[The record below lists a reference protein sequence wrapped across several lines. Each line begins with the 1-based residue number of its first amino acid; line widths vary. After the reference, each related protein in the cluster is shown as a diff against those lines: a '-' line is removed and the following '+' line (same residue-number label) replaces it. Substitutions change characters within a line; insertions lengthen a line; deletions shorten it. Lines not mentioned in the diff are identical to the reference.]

1 MENPKLKI
9 MIVEDEVIF
18 ALDTKNTL
26 QKLGYEVT
34 GIASN
39 YNDTV
44 ACVERNK
51 PDLMLMDISIK
62 GSINGIDTAKYLM
75 EVHKIPSLFLTAY
88 NDNETREKVSLIHS
102 IGILFK
108 PLDDIQFRE
117 IMQDF
122 EQKLHLQ

>member
-1 MENPKLKI
+1 
-9 MIVEDEVIF
+9 
-18 ALDTKNTL
+18 
-26 QKLGYEVT
+26 
-34 GIASN
+34 
-39 YNDTV
+39 
-44 ACVERNK
+44 
-51 PDLMLMDISIK
+51 MLMDISIK